1 VWRRDHSPASAAFGL
16 ARIHLARDDRRAAVG
31 VLDTVPELSRH
42 YDSAR
47 IAAIR
52 VLCERFGDSLPST
65 ADFGEVGRRLPSLYL
80 DGGEPDGPSRIR
92 LMVAILETALAWIR
106 ETGGGDPGEG
116 RAILGDRPTERGLRR
131 RLEEMLRRLAGQAG
145 TADEHG
151 VLVDLANAV
160 RPLSLW

>member
-1 VWRRDHSPASAAFGL
+1 
-16 ARIHLARDDRRAAVG
+16 
-31 VLDTVPELSRH
+31 
-42 YDSAR
+42 
-47 IAAIR
+47 
-52 VLCERFGDSLPST
+52 
-65 ADFGEVGRRLPSLYL
+65 
-80 DGGEPDGPSRIR
+80 
-92 LMVAILETALAWIR
+92 MVAILETALAWIR

-131 RLEEMLRRLAGQAG
+131 RLEETLRRLAGQAG